1 MRITYPDA
9 HNLSASARPAR
20 LEAAAWPAE
29 PGRTTS
35 RRAERSSRRGW
46 RPASGRGVQVS
57 EIRQALWQPE
67 IWGATPNLAAS
78 PRKAERKKSPGPN
91 GPGDYRSGWRDLNPR
106 PLRPERSA
114 LPSCATARLAT
125 DVDITLWWWT
135 MQIGMSRV
143 LRDGGFAVCTGLS
156 SLVQSRFCVM

>member
-1 MRITYPDA
+1 MLFCTADA
-9 HNLSASARPAR
+9 LEIKKAEPKFR
-20 LEAAAWPAE
+20 LE
-29 PGRTTS
+29 
-35 RRAERSSRRGW
+35 
-46 RPASGRGVQVS
+46 
-57 EIRQALWQPE
+57 L
-67 IWGATPNLAAS
+67 
-78 PRKAERKKSPGPN
+78 
-91 GPGDYRSGWRDLNPR
+91 SGWRDLNPR

-156 SLVQSRFCVM
+156 TLCRAGFASCERVFRWPYGLPGS